1 MEEGYDFDDYRRV
14 FNAPRMHL
22 MQSTYEVPLSLKYEK
37 MEKQERCDVFPCKK
51 KTQYRLV
58 EYADIS
64 LSYNNGGGCSGAKM
78 YMCYN
83 CYQKH
88 KELVFEARKLKKKSV
103 IYYFQNW
110 TEVK

>member
-1 MEEGYDFDDYRRV
+1 MEGYDYDDYRRV
-14 FNAPRMHL
+14 FNSSKMYL
-22 MQSTYEVPLSLKYEK
+22 MQSSYEVPLSLKYEK
-37 MEKQERCDVFPCKK
+37 MEKEERCDVFPCKK
-51 KTQYRLV
+51 KTRYRLV
-58 EYADIS
+58 EYAVS
-64 LSYNNGGGCSGAKM
+64 GGGCSGAKM

-103 IYYFQNW
+103 VYYFQNW